1 MAKLDHKRMVNKA
14 MAVYRPQIKTFSEEQ
29 YDVLNKLAKKSK
41 MDCWFC
47 IKQHIRGKHAGED
60 YVYDLKNSKPMSLRA
75 GVAQLVSGLT
85 DVDLGYLTD
94 EEVDILED
102 ALISIRC
109 LSYIP
114 HDCFE

>member
-1 MAKLDHKRMVNKA
+1 MEKLDLKRMADKA
-14 MAVYRPQIKTFSEEQ
+14 ITAYHPQIKVLSEEQ
-29 YDVLNKLAKKSK
+29 YNVLNKLAKKSK

-60 YVYDLKNSKPMSLRA
+60 YVYDLENGKPMSLRT
-75 GVAQLVSGLT
+75 GVAQLISGMT

-94 EEVDILED
+94 EEINILED
-102 ALISIRC
+102 TLISIRC
-109 LSYIP
+109 LHYIP